1 MGAERTFPAMTEL
14 VPHGL
19 PMLALDE
26 LLDWKPGH
34 ARARLVVSADS
45 LFSRDG
51 KIETTVALEYMAQ
64 TVAACLGMESRTGGT
79 GVRVGMVIA
88 CRQMT
93 IERPYLVVGEEL
105 VLEANMVHGS
115 DYSSSFKTETRGA
128 DGELVAK
135 ATMMLVHGEKPP
147 E

>member
-1 MGAERTFPAMTEL
+1 
-14 VPHGL
+14 
-19 PMLALDE
+19 
-26 LLDWKPGH
+26 
-34 ARARLVVSADS
+34 
-45 LFSRDG
+45 
-51 KIETTVALEYMAQ
+51 
-64 TVAACLGMESRTGGT
+64 
-79 GVRVGMVIA
+79 MVIA

-105 VLEANMVHGS
+105 LLEANMVHGS
-115 DYSSSFKTETRGA
+115 DYSSSFKTETHGA

>member
-1 MGAERTFPAMTEL
+1 MAAYPAMTEL

-19 PMLALDE
+19 PMLALAE
-26 LLDWKPGH
+26 LLDWKPGY

-45 LFSRDG
+45 LFQREGRID
-51 KIETTVALEYMAQ
+51 TTVALEYMAQ

-93 IERPYLVVGEEL
+93 IERPYLQLGEEL
-105 VLEANMVHGS
+105 VLEAQMVHGS
-115 DYSSSFKTETRGA
+115 DYSSSFKTETRDAKGQ
-128 DGELVAK
+128 LIAK
-135 ATMMLVHGEKPP
+135 ARMMLVHGETPP

>member
-1 MGAERTFPAMTEL
+1 MAAYPAMTEL

-19 PMLALDE
+19 PMLALDD
-26 LLDWKPGH
+26 LLDWKPGY
-34 ARARLVVSADS
+34 ARARLVVSAES
-45 LFSRDG
+45 PFEHDG
-51 KIETTVALEYMAQ
+51 RIDTTIALEYMAQ
-64 TVAACLGMESRTGGT
+64 TVAACLGMESRSGGT

-93 IERPYLVVGEEL
+93 IERPYLEVGEEL
-105 VLEANMVHGS
+105 VLEAQMVHGF
-115 DYSSSFKTETRGA
+115 DHSSSFKTETHAANGA
-128 DGELVAK
+128 LIAK